1 MLKKLLLVTAIG
13 VGIGIL
19 IYSYYGTVSL
29 PTTLQNI
36 FTQAEAAWSRLPSIL
51 KAIIPV
57 TIGAI
62 PTILMIFFAWS
73 KNRAM
78 QLTEQTKLQA
88 SQQLTQTKGEY
99 DEKIEA
105 LNKENETLR
114 GQMGTGATELTTK
127 INQQDTI
134 ITKQRKQIESLTNE
148 RNEAERLANV
158 IMHPTEAELIARLQ
172 KSGYTI
178 TKTIS

>member
-1 MLKKLLLVTAIG
+1 MLKKLLLVIAIG

-19 IYSYYGTVSL
+19 IW
-29 PTTLQNI
+29 PF

-88 SQQLTQTKGEY
+88 SQQRTQMKGEY
-99 DEKIEA
+99 DKKLA
-105 LNKENETLR
+105 VLTKQNQTLQR
-114 GQMGTGATELTTK
+114 QVGAGTSELATK
-127 INQQDTI
+127 ISQQTDT
-134 ITKQRKQIESLTNE
+134 ITKQAQTISNLKE
-148 RNEAERLANV
+148 RLNEAEGLAH
-158 IMHPTEAELIARLQ
+158 ITMHPTEAEQIQILQ
-172 KSGYTI
+172 KAGYTI
-178 TKTIS
+178 TKTVH